1 MDQRPN
7 DRIPPRQ
14 DDPLGDESIERP
26 SRTGW
31 ERVTRTEEGAWN
43 YIPLLLVAA
52 LIAIG
57 GWLLM
62 AADRTATPTPKTFPT
77 PRLRRVPRPIQMQH
91 RNQPRRPRRRPQ
103 PQSPKRLRREREE
116 GSATRRSFSF
126 GLGRARHLP

>member
-14 DDPLGDESIERP
+14 DDPLGDERIERP

-31 ERVTRTEEGAWN
+31 ERVTRTEQGAWN

-62 AADRTATPTPKTFPT
+62 AADRTATPTPKTTENLPNTTAPARPT
-77 PRLRRVPRPIQMQH
+77 PNP
-91 RNQPRRPRRRPQ
+91 NAAPQ
-103 PQSPKRLRREREE
+103 PTAPAPAP
-116 GSATRRSFSF
+116 ATK
-126 GLGRARHLP
+126 P